1 MLHHRDIACGGTFVP
16 LPQMAA
22 RRDNS
27 SDLGSARAASQMLKK
42 AKGELNKS
50 SLCRMRQQ
58 FIPFLQSPLFQG
70 ICA

>member
-22 RRDNS
+22 RRDNC

-42 AKGELNKS
+42 AKGEL
-50 SLCRMRQQ
+50 
-58 FIPFLQSPLFQG
+58 
-70 ICA
+70 

>member
-1 MLHHRDIACGGTFVP
+1 MRKKTALEKKTNTGRNHKGNMLHHRDIACGGTFVP

-42 AKGELNKS
+42 AKGEL
-50 SLCRMRQQ
+50 
-58 FIPFLQSPLFQG
+58 
-70 ICA
+70 